1 MPTHTCLR
9 RNFGEAGSVM
19 GKKKNESFFA
29 ALSDPTVMGDSKDVY
44 EKNAAGQPYKHAYQ
58 AMAHEPGILKL
69 TPVI

>member
-1 MPTHTCLR
+1 
-9 RNFGEAGSVM
+9 M